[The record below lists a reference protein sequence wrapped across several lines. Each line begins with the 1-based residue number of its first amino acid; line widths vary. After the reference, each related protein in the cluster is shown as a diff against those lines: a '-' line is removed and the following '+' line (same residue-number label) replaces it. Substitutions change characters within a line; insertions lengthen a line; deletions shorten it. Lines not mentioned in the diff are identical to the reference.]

1 MKILEKGSKKLL
13 NAWAFYDWANS
24 VYSLTIASS
33 IFPIFYSAL
42 FLKTNTSIKT
52 VFAFGFEFKSTA
64 LITFVTA
71 FTFLVV
77 AIISPILSGIAD
89 YVGNKKSF
97 LKFFC
102 YIGSVGCIGLYWFD
116 ITPEK
121 IHLSLLFYFMG
132 LIGYWGSLVFYNSYL
147 PDIAFPEQQ
156 DRISAKGFS
165 LGYFGSVLLLVLNL
179 LMVMFPN
186 WFGFDISIAK
196 AILENGSE
204 VEINQALKAAKDVA
218 SFEAMKVSFLT
229 VGIWWVLFSQ
239 YSFYYLPEGASSGH
253 KVTKTIIF
261 NGLKELLQ
269 VWKQL
274 NKNLKLKYYLQAFFV
289 FSMAVQTIMLVA
301 VYFGEE
307 EIAWGSTDAKTMGL
321 IISILIIQLVA
332 ILGAFITSLASSR
345 FGNIKTLIAV
355 NAIWMALCFYAYLM
369 KTPMEFYIAASFVG
383 LVMGGVQSLARS
395 TYSKFLPETEDT
407 TSYFS
412 FYDVAEK
419 LGIVIGMVI
428 FAFIDQITGS
438 MRNGILFLFVF
449 FLAGIIL
456 LYRVL
461 KTEKKIGVFNDN

>member
-1 MKILEKGSKKLL
+1 MAVLEKGSKKLL

-24 VYSLTIASS
+24 VYTLTIASS

-42 FLKTNTSIKT
+42 FLSEIR
-52 VFAFGFEFKSTA
+52 VVHAFGFEFKSTA

-77 AIISPILSGIAD
+77 SFTSPILSGIAD
-89 YVGNKKSF
+89 YVGNKKNF

-102 YIGSVGCIGLYWFD
+102 YVGSAGCIGLYWF
-116 ITPEK
+116 
-121 IHLSLLFYFMG
+121 SLDHIYISILCYFMG

-156 DRISAKGFS
+156 DKISARGFS
-165 LGYFGSVLLLVLNL
+165 MGYVGSVILLITNL
-179 LMVMFPN
+179 IMVMSQDD
-186 WFGFDISIAK
+186 G
-196 AILENGSE
+196 
-204 VEINQALKAAKDVA
+204 AAKMQMMRF
-218 SFEAMKVSFLT
+218 SFIS
-229 VGIWWVLFSQ
+229 VGLWWALFSQ
-239 YSFYYLPEGASSGH
+239 YSFYFLPKGTSSGH
-253 KVTKTIIF
+253 KVTKAVVF
-261 NGLKELLQ
+261 NGLRELRL

-274 NKNLKLKYYLQAFFV
+274 KQNLRLKRYLYAFFV

-307 EIAWGSTDAKTMGL
+307 EIAWGGDSEKTMGL
-321 IISILIIQLVA
+321 IVSILIIQLVA
-332 ILGAFITSLASSR
+332 IIGAVLTSRASSK
-345 FGNIKTLIAV
+345 FGNINTLIVV
-355 NAIWMALCFYAYLM
+355 NFIWMLLCFYAYFM
-369 KTPMEFYIAASFVG
+369 ETPLQFYLAASIVG
-383 LVMGGVQSLARS
+383 MVMGGIQALARS

-419 LGIVIGMVI
+419 IGIVIGMII
-428 FAFIDQITGS
+428 FASIDQLTGS

-456 LYRVL
+456 LFRVP
-461 KTEKKIGVFNDN
+461 KVNPKN